1 MINPT
6 NIESQLE
13 LYAMSFTFYQPS
25 NTKSLSYHLFMK
37 VDLII
42 QNHTTN
48 IHDLSTLTSAIS
60 DVEALIRKLKAE
72 YDHYDADLDEMEYP
86 KFLAKLQALKVGE
99 FIASYHNSITHLL
112 KLLLYIFSQ
121 SENPTEVSTELVS
134 FLNQFSKSLQSTPN
148 KSKKF
153 KDIVNF
159 EITEPHDLFNKIR
172 KKQLDII
179 FDDEL

>member
-1 MINPT
+1 MINPA

-42 QNHTTN
+42 QNHTTS
-48 IHDLSTLTSAIS
+48 IYDLSTLTSATS
-60 DVEALIRKLKAE
+60 DVDALIRKLKVA
-72 YDHYDADLDEMEYP
+72 YGHVNDDLNEIEYP
-86 KFLAKLQALKVGE
+86 KFLAKLQALKVGK
-99 FIASYHNSITHLL
+99 FIVSYHNSITHLL
-112 KLLLYIFSQ
+112 KLLLYIFSE
-121 SENPTEVSTELVS
+121 SGNPTEVTTEIDS
-134 FLNQFSKSLQSTPN
+134 FLSNFIKNLQPRAKQT
-148 KSKKF
+148 KKF

-159 EITEPHDLFNKIR
+159 DIGDSNQLLNKIR

-179 FDDEL
+179 FDDDF